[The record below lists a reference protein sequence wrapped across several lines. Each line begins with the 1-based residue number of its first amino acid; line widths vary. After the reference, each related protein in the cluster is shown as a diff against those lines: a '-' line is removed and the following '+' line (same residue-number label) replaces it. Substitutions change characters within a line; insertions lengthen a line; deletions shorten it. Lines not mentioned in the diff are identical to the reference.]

1 MNEIFSIIKVEELI
15 YGKYYLFKE
24 IRYFFSLIN
33 SKFHFQIFCQ
43 VNVKLKKTEENVRR
57 KKKDSLDDEDEMDMD
72 SMDWWSKYFAS
83 VETLIR
89 VGVVFMTTQ

>member
-1 MNEIFSIIKVEELI
+1 MVEWNFLNYKSGVVI
-15 YGKYYLFKE
+15 YGKIL
-24 IRYFFSLIN
+24 SLHQSIN
-33 SKFHFQIFCQ
+33 SGFRFQLFCQ
-43 VNVKLKKTEENVRR
+43 VNVKLKKTEENARR

-89 VGVVFMTTQ
+89 VGVVSMTTQ

>member
-1 MNEIFSIIKVEELI
+1 
-15 YGKYYLFKE
+15 
-24 IRYFFSLIN
+24 
-33 SKFHFQIFCQ
+33 
-43 VNVKLKKTEENVRR
+43 
-57 KKKDSLDDEDEMDMD
+57 MDMD

>member
-1 MNEIFSIIKVEELI
+1 MNEIFWTIKVEYLI
-15 YGKYYLFKE
+15 YGKIL
-24 IRYFFSLIN
+24 SLHQSIN
-33 SKFHFQIFCQ
+33 SGFRFQLFCQ
-43 VNVKLKKTEENVRR
+43 VNVKLKKTEENARR

-89 VGVVFMTTQ
+89 VGVVSMTTQ